1 MAQVAITFKGIKKK
15 KLDIKGVQRELE
27 KMMKDEGKIQQR
39 ELRKT
44 RAGRLAAIDFEVLL
58 DIDSDGI
65 TVITGPTGPDNLVK
79 IWQYLNEG
87 TARRWALM
95 SSDWRSKTTP
105 GEFRTRSGSG
115 RVLIAGRRA
124 MQARG
129 IGPRPGIKAR
139 GWIDL
144 LQKRRK
150 GPFTQAAIE
159 AMRRGADKLYD

>member
-1 MAQVAITFKGIKKK
+1 MAQVVVTFKGIKKK
-15 KLDIKGVQRELE
+15 KLQADKIRLELLN
-27 KMMKDEGKIQQR
+27 MMRAEGRIQQR

-44 RAGRLAAIDFEVLL
+44 RAGRLAAIDFEVIISLT
-58 DIDSDGI
+58 GGGA

-87 TARRWALM
+87 TSRRWALM
-95 SSDWRSKTTP
+95 SADWRSKTTP

-115 RVLIAGRRA
+115 RVLVAGRRA

-139 GWIDL
+139 GWIEL
-144 LQKRRK
+144 LQRRRK

-159 AMRRGADKLYD
+159 AMRRGAAKLYD